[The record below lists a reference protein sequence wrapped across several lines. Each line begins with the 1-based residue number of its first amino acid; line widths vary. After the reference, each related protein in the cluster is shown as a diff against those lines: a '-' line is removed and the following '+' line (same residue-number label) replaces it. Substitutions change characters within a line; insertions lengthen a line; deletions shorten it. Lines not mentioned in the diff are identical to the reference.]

1 MKKIMCVSIVAF
13 GMIAAMTLTS
23 CDSKKAPANVETPII
38 GTDFVLVTTPDG
50 AKGIKKGEAFILEP
64 KTQYTDITA
73 EGGMFI
79 AKNAETGYALLDP
92 ETGYEKLSAD
102 TLIWKGSFFEG
113 SRNGIYLIYIPS
125 TQVQFAA
132 KEYAVKAPYAV
143 GTFND
148 KITLWKDGE
157 QLIEPTGDFAKMAVL
172 PDGKI
177 LVLNGKAWGTA
188 TVKDKALVPGKL
200 VSAKD
205 LKKYKA
211 SKGWSDGAVV
221 MILE

>member
-1 MKKIMCVSIVAF
+1 MTFVSIVAF

-23 CDSKKAPANVETPII
+23 CDSKKAPANTEEPII
-38 GTDFVLVTTPDG
+38 GTDYTLVKTPDG
-50 AKGIKKGEAFILEP
+50 AVGIKKGETFIMEP
-64 KTQYTDITA
+64 KAQYTDITA
-73 EGGMFI
+73 EGGMFV

-102 TLIWKGSFFEG
+102 TVVWKDGFFEG
-113 SRNGIYLIYIPS
+113 QRNGIYLIYIPIS
-125 TQVQFAA
+125 KVQFAA
-132 KEYAVKAPYAV
+132 KSYAVKGAYAL

-148 KITLWKDGE
+148 KISLWKDSE

-188 TVKDKALVPGKL
+188 TVKNKALVPGKA
-200 VSAKD
+200 VTPKD
-205 LKKYKA
+205 LKKYKGM
-211 SKGWSDGAVV
+211 KGWDDKATV

>member
-1 MKKIMCVSIVAF
+1 MCVSIVGA
-13 GMIAAMTLTS
+13 IALAMTLTS
-23 CDSKKAPANVETPII
+23 CDSKKAPANVEEPII
-38 GTDFVLVTTPDG
+38 GTDYTLVKTPDG
-50 AKGIKKGEAFILEP
+50 AVGIKKGETFIMEP
-64 KTQYTDITA
+64 KSQYSDITA

-102 TLIWKGSFFEG
+102 TVVWKDGFFEG
-113 SRNGIYLIYIPS
+113 QRNGIYLIYIPIS
-125 TQVQFAA
+125 KVQFAA
-132 KEYAVKAPYAV
+132 KSYAVKGAYAL

-148 KITLWKDGE
+148 KITVWKDSE
-157 QLIEPTGDFAKMAVL
+157 QLIEPTADFSKMAIL

-177 LVLNGKAWGTA
+177 LVLKGKAWGTA
-188 TVKDKALVPGKL
+188 TIKNKTIVPGKL

-211 SKGWSDGAVV
+211 SKGWDDKATV

>member
-1 MKKIMCVSIVAF
+1 MCVSIVAF

-23 CDSKKAPANVETPII
+23 CDSKKAPANTEEPII
-38 GTDFVLVTTPDG
+38 GTDYTLVKTPDG
-50 AKGIKKGEAFILEP
+50 AVGIKKGETFIMEP
-64 KTQYTDITA
+64 KSQYSDITA

-79 AKNAETGYALLDP
+79 AKNAETGYALLNP
-92 ETGYEKLSAD
+92 ENGHENERFSAD
-102 TLIWKGSFFEG
+102 TIIWKEKFFEG
-113 SRNGIYLIYIPS
+113 TRNGIYLIYIPAS
-125 TQVQFAA
+125 KVQFAA
-132 KEYAVKAPYAV
+132 KSYAVKGSYAL

-148 KITLWKDGE
+148 KISLWKDSV

-188 TVKDKALVPGKL
+188 TVKNKALVPGKA

-205 LKKYKA
+205 LKKHKA
-211 SKGWSDGAVV
+211 SKGWDDKATV

>member
-1 MKKIMCVSIVAF
+1 MSIVAF

-73 EGGMFI
+73 EGGMFV
-79 AKNAETGYALLDP
+79 ADTENGQSLLDP

-102 TLIWKGSFFEG
+102 TILWKDGFFEG

-132 KEYAVKAPYAV
+132 KEYAVKGSYAL

-148 KITLWKDGE
+148 KITIWKDGE

-172 PDGKI
+172 PDGKL
-177 LVLNGKAWGTA
+177 LVLNGKSWGTA
-188 TVKDKALVPGKL
+188 SIKNKTIVPGKL